1 MKNKKFVTV
10 ALAVLLSANV
20 FLVDGCGKKE
30 ADVVQHDYEDYAGD
44 YGEYADSGYLD
55 DSDDSYTGTDS
66 VIKINFEGEEGAELN
81 GKIESITPSGTGLL
95 IANTTEGNLFL
106 LDPDIDFYF
115 EDSKIKSYK
124 ITDNSNIND
133 LTYANYHIVYG
144 ENGFVYYDTI
154 GEYADSYEADSYAYP
169 EYVYTFENIQKID
182 IADAR
187 DLILMTD
194 EARYYVFVDKE
205 GRVCVDYRN
214 SSDEEYTRF
223 SDVPFAEGESE
234 GKQVVVSKSA
244 YQFILTED
252 QELFYIKNGNFT
264 VDFGRNVEGV
274 SIDYIDLTDKIGGK
288 VTDIYNLEN
297 NTECCYVVDEDHN
310 IYYVSVDFGDDIT
323 VNEIAKVDDITVTD
337 IQGFSGQNENMLIR
351 ADDGSYYYNDG
362 VSGDIR
368 KIEELDQTYKKA
380 VLLMDEDII
389 ALGYDGYFYIIGD

>member
-10 ALAVLLSANV
+10 AFAVLLSANV
-20 FLVDGCGKKE
+20 FLLDGCGTKE
-30 ADVVQHDYEDYAGD
+30 SEVMQEDYEDYADIG
-44 YGEYADSGYLD
+44 YIEYIE
-55 DSDDSYTGTDS
+55 DSDDSDIGTES

-81 GKIESITPSGTGLL
+81 GKIESFSPSDTSLL
-95 IANTTEGNLFL
+95 IASTTEENLFL
-106 LDPDIDFYF
+106 LEPYIDFYF

-144 ENGFVYYDTI
+144 KNGFVYYDTI
-154 GEYADSYEADSYAYP
+154 GEYAESYDADSYAFP

-234 GKQVVVSKSA
+234 GKQVVVNKST

-264 VDFGRNVEGV
+264 VDFGRNVESV

-297 NTECCYVVDEDHN
+297 NTECCYAVDEEHN

-323 VNEIAKVDDITVTD
+323 VNEIAKINDITVTD

-368 KIEELDQTYKKA
+368 KIDKLDQTYKKA
-380 VLLMDEDII
+380 VLLMDGNII
-389 ALGYDGYFYIIGD
+389 ALGNDGYFYIIEN

>member
-1 MKNKKFVTV
+1 MNKKFVTM
-10 ALAVLLSANV
+10 AFAVLLSANV

-30 ADVVQHDYEDYAGD
+30 SEVVQQNYEDYGDYEDYAD
-44 YGEYADSGYLD
+44 IGYIEG
-55 DSDDSYTGTDS
+55 SDDSYTGTDS

-81 GKIESITPSGTGLL
+81 GKIESFIPSDTSLL
-95 IANTTEGNLFL
+95 VANTTDGNLFL
-106 LDPDIDFYF
+106 LEPYIDFYF

-124 ITDNSNIND
+124 ITDNSNINN

-154 GEYADSYEADSYAYP
+154 GEYVESYEADSYALP
-169 EYVYTFENIQKID
+169 EYIYTFENIQKID

-234 GKQVVVSKSA
+234 GKQVVVNKSA

-264 VDFGRNVEGV
+264 VDFGRNVESV

-297 NTECCYVVDEDHN
+297 NTECCYAVDEDHN

-323 VNEIAKVDDITVTD
+323 VNEIAKVNDITVAG

-362 VSGDIR
+362 VSGSVS
-368 KIEELDQTYKKA
+368 KIEKLDQTYQKV
-380 VLLMDEDII
+380 VLLMDGNII
-389 ALGYDGYFYIIGD
+389 ALGNDGYFYIIEN

>member
-1 MKNKKFVTV
+1 MKKNKKFVTM
-10 ALAVLLSANV
+10 AFAVLLSANV

-30 ADVVQHDYEDYAGD
+30 SEVMQEDYEDYAD
-44 YGEYADSGYLD
+44 IGYIE
-55 DSDDSYTGTDS
+55 DSDDSDIGSES

-124 ITDNSNIND
+124 MTDHSNISD
-133 LTYANYHIVYG
+133 LTYANQHVVYG

-154 GEYADSYEADSYAYP
+154 GEYVESYEADSYALP
-169 EYVYTFENIQKID
+169 EYVYTFGNIQKID

-234 GKQVVVSKSA
+234 GKQVVVNKSA

-252 QELFYIKNGNFT
+252 QELFYIKN
-264 VDFGRNVEGV
+264 VDFGGNVESV

-297 NTECCYVVDEDHN
+297 NTECCYAVDEDHN

-323 VNEIAKVDDITVTD
+323 VNEIAKVNDITVTD

-362 VSGDIR
+362 VSGDIK
-368 KIEELDQTYKKA
+368 KIEKLDQTYKKA

-389 ALGYDGYFYIIGD
+389 ALGNDGYFYIIGD